1 MRRMLQRIRQMV
13 VKEFIQIFRD
23 RKMKPII
30 FVTPVLQLIVFG
42 YAVTMDVTNI
52 RMAVYDLDKT
62 SVTRE
67 IARRFEGS
75 GYFRIDHFPRS
86 DAEVRTL
93 LDEGATTVVLH
104 FDRGFTSDLEAR
116 RKVSV
121 QILLDGTDSNT
132 ALVAAGYANGIV
144 SQFSRDIATK
154 TAYTAKGSLDVRPR
168 AWYNA
173 DLKSKNYNVPGVIAI
188 MVLVVCLLLTSMAIV
203 REREIGTMEQLMV
216 TPIRPAELILGKT
229 IPFALI
235 GFFDM
240 SLVTAVGVIWFEVPI
255 RGSIPLL
262 VLATAVYLLSVLGF
276 GLFISTISRTQ
287 QQAMM
292 ATFLFFA
299 PAVLLSGLMFP
310 IENMP
315 AAVQLITY
323 INPLRYFLVIIRG
336 IFLKGSG
343 MAILWPQF
351 LALFILGASVVA
363 ISSLR
368 FKKRL
373 G

>member
-1 MRRMLQRIRQMV
+1 MRDTLRRIKHMII
-13 VKEFIQIFRD
+13 KEFIQIFRD

-30 FVTPVLQLIVFG
+30 FVTPVMQLIVFG
-42 YAVTMDVTNI
+42 YAVTMDVANI
-52 RMAVYDLDKT
+52 RTAVFDLDKT

-67 IARRFEGS
+67 IARRFESS
-75 GYFRIDHFPRS
+75 GYFRIVAHPGS
-86 DAEVRTL
+86 DGEVRQL
-93 LDEGATTVVLH
+93 LDKGDVTVVLS
-104 FDRGFTSDLEAR
+104 FDHGFTSDLEAR
-116 RKVSV
+116 RRPSL
-121 QILLDGTDSNT
+121 QLLLDGTDSNT
-132 ALVAAGYANGIV
+132 AQVASGYASGIIFKF
-144 SQFSRDIATK
+144 SQDLAMK
-154 TAYTAKGSLDVRPR
+154 TAYREGARLDVRPR

-188 MVLVVCLLLTSMAIV
+188 MVLLVCLLLTAMAIV

-229 IPFALI
+229 IPFAVI

-240 SLVTAVGVIWFEVPI
+240 FLVTLVGVIWFEVPI

-262 VLATAVYLLSVLGF
+262 SVATAVYLLSVLGF
-276 GLFISTISRTQ
+276 GLFISTVSRTQ

-292 ATFLFFA
+292 ASFLFFA

-315 AAVQLITY
+315 FVVQLITY
-323 INPLRYFLVIIRG
+323 LNPLRYFLIIIRG
-336 IFLKGSG
+336 VFLKGSG
-343 MAILWPQF
+343 MAVLWPQF
-351 LALFILGASVVA
+351 LALFILGVGVVA
-363 ISSLR
+363 TSALR

-373 G
+373 N